1 MKYTKFLGAV
11 EAHPIIAA
19 VKDKKGLSLC
29 CASEE
34 IQVVFVL
41 FGDICTIAEIVEE
54 VKQAGKV
61 AMVHVDLIN
70 GLGSKEVV
78 VDYIKYNTKADGII
92 STKASLIKRA
102 LELSMFTVLRIFL
115 IDSMAFENIK
125 RQQQSIRPDVI
136 EVLPGVMPKVIRQI
150 DEMIETP
157 IIAGGL
163 IRTKEDVLEA
173 LEAGAVAVSSTNPSV
188 WEL

>member
-1 MKYTKFLGAV
+1 MKYTKFLEAV

-19 VKDKKGLSLC
+19 VKDKEELKIC

-41 FGDICTIAEIVEE
+41 FGDICTITKIVDEIKE
-54 VKQAGKV
+54 AGKV
-61 AMVHVDLIN
+61 AMVHVDLIG
-70 GLGSKEVV
+70 GLGSKEII
-78 VDYIKYNTKADGII
+78 VDFIKYSTKADGII
-92 STKASLIKRA
+92 STKAPLIRRA
-102 LELSMFTVLRIFL
+102 EEFHMFTVLRIFL

-125 RQQQSIRPDVI
+125 KQQQSIHPDVI
-136 EVLPGVMPKVIRQI
+136 EVLPGVMPKIIRQI
-150 DEMIETP
+150 DKMINTP

-173 LEAGAVAVSSTNPSV
+173 LEAGAVAVSSTNSSV